1 MTRIDSS
8 QPSRIQSMDAVRGFA
23 VAGIVLMNIFFFSM
37 PSAAYFNP
45 RAWGGMEAI
54 DLGLW
59 TTSFL
64 FIEDKM
70 RGLFAMLFGA
80 SVLLLMERSSHSAP
94 LRQHYLRMAWLLV
107 IGFAHAILLANNDI
121 LRLYAICGFMLPLF
135 GRLSARGLFIA
146 AGLFL
151 TIHMVAG
158 GYVSLVWITFYYDVQ
173 AGLVSPESIAPA
185 ELAFGADPDVL
196 NRQITRNLADYQ
208 SIIAARIAN
217 PLGLAFAALVFLPVT
232 LSTMLF
238 GMGLYRAGFFA
249 RDFADNKL
257 RNMAVWGIALGMPV
271 LAALAFWNFS
281 EQFAAVIVAANA
293 LVWSAPADLAVSAG
307 WAALLMIGIRRMAA
321 SNLVVRFAAAGRMAL
336 TNYIATSLIL
346 GGIFFGY
353 GGGLFSAISRTEA
366 YLFALLPIVLMLG
379 WSLPWLNRFRY
390 GPVEWLWRSLVKGRI
405 QQMKGPAR

>member
-1 MTRIDSS
+1 
-8 QPSRIQSMDAVRGFA
+8 MDAVRGFA

-45 RAWGGMEAI
+45 RAWGGMETI

-80 SVLLLMERSSHSAP
+80 SVLLMMEHSSHAAP
-94 LRQHYLRMAWLLV
+94 LRQHYLRMAWLLM
-107 IGFAHAILLANNDI
+107 IGLAHAILLANNDI

-135 GRLSARGLFIA
+135 AGMSARGLFIA
-146 AGLFL
+146 CGLFL
-151 TIHMVAG
+151 TIHMIAG
-158 GYVSLVWITFYYDVQ
+158 GYVSAVWISVYYDVQ

-185 ELAFGADPDVL
+185 ERAFGADPKAL
-196 NRQITRNLADYQ
+196 NRQVTRNLGDYQ
-208 SIIAARIAN
+208 SIVAARIAN

-238 GMGLYRAGFFA
+238 GMGLYRTGFFA
-249 RDFADNKL
+249 VDFSDRLL
-257 RNMAVWGIALGMPV
+257 RKMAVWGFALGLPV
-271 LAALAFWNFS
+271 LAGLAFWNFT
-281 EQFAAVIVAANA
+281 EEFAAVIVASNA

-307 WAALLMIGIRRMAA
+307 CAALLMIWIKRMRTADI
-321 SNLVVRFAAAGRMAL
+321 VRRFAAAGRMAL
-336 TNYIATSLIL
+336 TNYIATSLIC
-346 GGIFFGY
+346 GVIFFGY
-353 GGGLFSAISRTEA
+353 GGGLFGAISRPEA
-366 YLFALLPIVLMLG
+366 YLFALVPIGLMLG

-390 GPVEWLWRSLVKGRI
+390 GPIEWLWRSLARGHM
-405 QQMKGPAR
+405 QQMKGPAK